1 MRKTAILVATASLAL
16 ASAGAVQ
23 ADEPSAPPVH
33 GHILVLGVEFGETGV
48 TFRKC
53 VDIAAGQALPLHV
66 HHGGLH
72 AGTAG
77 DALREADNFPVP
89 TAPLAPWRNCADFVA
104 MMKG

>member
-33 GHILVLGVEFGETGV
+33 GHILVLGVETGV

-77 DALREADNFPVP
+77 DALREAGNFPVP
-89 TAPLAPWRNCADFVA
+89 TAPLAP
-104 MMKG
+104 